1 MDARVKWIQEQ
12 APSPEVGQESEEGGC
27 GIPWRGWRNM
37 SIFDTGIMDAVVKAI
52 DVLGARQAEA
62 IIEGFERAAHII
74 ADKLE
79 EIEKSKK

>member
-1 MDARVKWIQEQ
+1 
-12 APSPEVGQESEEGGC
+12 
-27 GIPWRGWRNM
+27 M

-62 IIEGFERAAHII
+62 IIEGFERAAKII
-74 ADKLE
+74 ADRLE